1 MSIKLKKRQTCKKY
15 RGGALSSTKGRSKG
29 EDIELANGLLMQ
41 LKLAIAERIAMLVN
55 GPITQRIRDRFLIG
69 IPETIR
75 VRLSQKLDK
84 IAITLVK
91 DMSTKGL
98 SVMENLLRAT
108 PGVGNVYSLIA
119 AVDKAIA
126 AARNVRTAFNKIV
139 ADVENAKQQMRE
151 MGMNPDDYGIPSIP
165 QLEPPTIVNDAF
177 QKMTNMTNQTQ
188 VPVDNSQQQI
198 QVPQVPQVSQMPS
211 QLGSPM
217 VGGRPR
223 NYTNILER
231 TKKSVQR
238 FHNSTRRLRGN

>member
-1 MSIKLKKRQTCKKY
+1 MDIKLKKKKTYKKY

-41 LKLAIAERIAMLVN
+41 LKLAIAERIAMLIN

-75 VRLSQKLDK
+75 VSLSQKLDN

-108 PGVGNVYSLIA
+108 PVWGNAYSLVA

-151 MGMNPDDYGIPSIP
+151 MGLNPDDYGIPSIP
-165 QLEPPTIVNDAF
+165 QLEYPASFNDAF
-177 QKMTNMTNQTQ
+177 QKITNMTNQTQ
-188 VPVDNSQQQI
+188 PPVDNSQQQL
-198 QVPQVPQVSQMPS
+198 QVPQMPS
-211 QLGSPM
+211 QIGSPM

-223 NYTNILER
+223 NYTKILAR